1 MRGLVVRWS
10 ELFSRKGRPKGPDEG
25 RWGAMGPKESK
36 QVVTA
41 AVVVVVVVVIRDI
54 VVVVVVVVVVEW
66 AKMRQD
72 DSNEDI
78 KSFKIP
84 KSQYLVMS
92 LIVLDG

>member
-25 RWGAMGPKESK
+25 RWGAMGPNESK

-41 AVVVVVVVVIRDI
+41 AVVVVVVVIRD

-78 KSFKIP
+78 KSLKIP
-84 KSQYLVMS
+84 KL
-92 LIVLDG
+92 

>member
-1 MRGLVVRWS
+1 MNTSPHGQ
-10 ELFSRKGRPKGPDEG
+10 GRRRCPN
-25 RWGAMGPKESK
+25 ESK

-41 AVVVVVVVVIRDI
+41 AVVVVVVVVVVVIRG
-54 VVVVVVVVVVEW
+54 VVVVVVVVVDW

-78 KSFKIP
+78 KKLKIP

-92 LIVLDG
+92 LIALDG

>member
-1 MRGLVVRWS
+1 
-10 ELFSRKGRPKGPDEG
+10 
-25 RWGAMGPKESK
+25 MGPNESK

-41 AVVVVVVVVIRDI
+41 AVVVVVVIRD
-54 VVVVVVVVVVEW
+54 VVVVVVVVVEW

-78 KSFKIP
+78 KSLKIP

-92 LIVLDG
+92 LIALDG

>member
-25 RWGAMGPKESK
+25 RWGAMGPNESK

-41 AVVVVVVVVIRDI
+41 AVVVVVVIRD

-78 KSFKIP
+78 KSLKIP

-92 LIVLDG
+92 LIALDG

>member
-10 ELFSRKGRPKGPDEG
+10 ELFSRKGRPKRPDEG
-25 RWGAMGPKESK
+25 RWGAMGPNESK

-41 AVVVVVVVVIRDI
+41 AVVVVVVIRD
-54 VVVVVVVVVVEW
+54 VVVVVVVVVEW

-78 KSFKIP
+78 KSLKIP

-92 LIVLDG
+92 LIALDG

>member
-25 RWGAMGPKESK
+25 RWGAMGPNESK

-41 AVVVVVVVVIRDI
+41 AVVVVVVRD

-78 KSFKIP
+78 KSLKIP

-92 LIVLDG
+92 LIALDG